1 MRLKK
6 VSSQEKNIRISDN
19 IFDAVEFLKNG
30 KIVISPTDT
39 ILGILGDALNKSV
52 VEKVYKIKNRT
63 PTKPYIILIP
73 DISYLNI
80 FGITPTKNE
89 KKLLEHKGITVIFD
103 LPEEKLKELE
113 YLHRGTDSLAF
124 RIPNDENIIS
134 MLKTLGKP
142 IIAPSANPEGK
153 EPAKSIEEAIKY
165 FGDKIDLYVK
175 GHIKSNSSS
184 TIIKLDANNIKILRN
199 GNTTL
204 EEIENILRGEIN
216 EIT

>member
-6 VSSQEKNIRISDN
+6 VSFQEKNIRISDN

-30 KIVISPTDT
+30 RIVVSPTDT
-39 ILGILGDALNKSV
+39 ILGILGNALNKSV

-73 DISYLNI
+73 NISYLNI

-113 YLHRGTDSLAF
+113 YLHRGTNSLAF
-124 RIPNDENIIS
+124 RIPDDKNLIN
-134 MLKTLGKP
+134 MLKDLGKP
-142 IIAPSANPEGK
+142 VIAPSANPEGK

-165 FGDKIDLYVK
+165 FGDKIDLYIKGRSKEIPSSIVK
-175 GHIKSNSSS
+175 LENN
-184 TIIKLDANNIKILRN
+184 KLQILRE
-199 GNTTL
+199 GNISKKEL
-204 EEIENILRGEIN
+204 EQILEK
-216 EIT
+216 

>member
-89 KKLLEHKGITVIFD
+89 KKLLGHKGITVIFD

-124 RIPNDENIIS
+124 RIPDDENLIN
-134 MLKTLGKP
+134 MLKALGKP
-142 IIAPSANPEGK
+142 VIAPSANPEGK
-153 EPAKSIEEAIKY
+153 EPAKSIEDAIKY
-165 FGDKIDLYVK
+165 FEDKIDLYIKGRSSKETPSSIVK
-175 GHIKSNSSS
+175 LENN
-184 TIIKLDANNIKILRN
+184 KLQILRE
-199 GNTTL
+199 GNISKKEL
-204 EEIENILRGEIN
+204 EQILEK
-216 EIT
+216 